1 MSTIWIW
8 EGFSARLNLR
18 GSELKSTDETPESLT
33 GFTDWVKV
41 DTLLPADSPR
51 LNGLDEQHVRQLAD
65 VYPALP
71 PILVHSGTMRVIDGM
86 HRLAAARRNRLD
98 VVAVRYFTG
107 TEEESFLRSVSANVA
122 HGLPLTP
129 DERKVAARRIL
140 EMCPELSDRAVG
152 ACTGL
157 SPKTVAAVR
166 PRSTGDSARL
176 NVRMRSNG
184 KAHPLDRT
192 AERLHA
198 AQLMI
203 ARPDLPLRAVVR
215 ETGLS
220 LGTVH
225 DVRQRLL
232 RGDAPVPAGRR
243 RPPRTEPLGTG
254 VPASRHSCD
263 PKDPLRRVPETPGAS
278 APGRSRTS
286 LEMLRKLASDPS
298 LRHSES
304 GRHFLRWLHDHFVV
318 DDSWRQWMEAVPP
331 HSAATLAELALQ
343 CSRTWKRFAE
353 DLASRRLE
361 GVELSEER

>member
-1 MSTIWIW
+1 M
-8 EGFSARLNLR
+8 
-18 GSELKSTDETPESLT
+18 KSTEGTLESLT
-33 GFTDWVKV
+33 DLTDWVKV

-51 LNGLDEQHVRQLAD
+51 LNGLDEQHVKQLAD
-65 VYPALP
+65 VYPTLP
-71 PILVHSGTMRVIDGM
+71 PILVHSRTMRVIDGM

-98 VVAVRYFTG
+98 VVEVRYFTG

-122 HGLPLTP
+122 HGLPLSP
-129 DERKVAARRIL
+129 DERKTAAHRIL
-140 EMCPELSDRAVG
+140 DMCPELSDRAVG

-157 SPKTVAAVR
+157 SPKTVASVR
-166 PRSTGDSARL
+166 SRSTEDSTRL
-176 NVRMRSNG
+176 NVRVRSNG

-203 ARPDLPLRAVVR
+203 ARPDLPLRAVVK

-232 RGDAPVPAGRR
+232 RGDTPVPVSRR
-243 RPPRTEPLGTG
+243 RSPRVQSPGTD
-254 VPASRHSCD
+254 VPASRRGF
-263 PKDPLRRVPETPGAS
+263 PPEGPDPLRRAPETV
-278 APGRSRTS
+278 PGRSRTS
-286 LEMLRKLASDPS
+286 LEMLRKLASDPA
-298 LRHSES
+298 LRHSEA

-318 DDSWRQWMEAVPP
+318 DDSWRQWTEAVPP
-331 HSAATLAELALQ
+331 HSAATLADLALH

-353 DLASRRLE
+353 DLASRRLT
-361 GVELSEER
+361 GGQLSEELQADSK

>member
-1 MSTIWIW
+1 LKNT
-8 EGFSARLNLR
+8 EGV
-18 GSELKSTDETPESLT
+18 PESLT
-33 GFTDWVKV
+33 DFTDWVKV

-71 PILVHSGTMRVIDGM
+71 PILVHSRTMRVIDGM
-86 HRLAAARRNRLD
+86 HRLAAARRNRVD

-122 HGLPLTP
+122 HGLPLSP
-129 DERKVAARRIL
+129 EERKTAAHRIL
-140 EMCPELSDRAVG
+140 DMCPELSDRAVG

-166 PRSTGDSARL
+166 SRSTEDSARL

-203 ARPDLPLRAVVR
+203 ARPDLPLRAVVK

-232 RGDAPVPAGRR
+232 RGDAPVPASRR
-243 RPPRTEPLGTG
+243 RPPRIQPLGTD
-254 VPASRHSCD
+254 VTASRRSCD
-263 PKDPLRRVPETPGAS
+263 PESPDPLHRAPETLGAS

-318 DDSWRQWMEAVPP
+318 DDSWRQWTEAVPP
-331 HSAATLAELALQ
+331 HSAATLADLALH

-353 DLASRRLE
+353 DLTSRRLT
-361 GVELSEER
+361 GAQLSEEMQADSK